1 MSLTILYVTCSLI
14 NSRLPLGKSPQLWT
28 SGLLTKQRHHF
39 SDLPHTGFKW
49 TLSRR
54 DGASSLMLLHSEGSL
69 VIIVGII
76 LVDILW
82 GYVSVLASFH
92 RHEARYVLK
101 PFILNKYKPTTSPSF
116 LVSRPTILATTI
128 PHVILSSISFIPAT
142 SSISIPSGNAYPVLR
157 MSSILQSST

>member
-49 TLSRR
+49 TLSRK

-116 LVSRPTILATTI
+116 LVSWPTILATTI
-128 PHVILSSISFIPAT
+128 PHVILSSVSFIPTT
-142 SSISIPSGNAYPVLR
+142 SSISIPSGNAYPVL